1 LTKGKKYD
9 KVQCIKHITIILE
22 VSMNSTNF
30 KTDKLSNKKFIAVSE
45 CIIEIIFCFIF
56 YVVLSGNFK
65 FIGNLFNDSNVVVKI
80 INLKEFANYNLMIT
94 IIAIVGIVNALI
106 KIKERRYNKLV
117 LVSETITFLGSL
129 IVLVNI
135 INSKTITGVS
145 YHIVRLIVILIMLVE
160 YFPIAKKIQKFLMA
174 V

>member
-1 LTKGKKYD
+1 
-9 KVQCIKHITIILE
+9 
-22 VSMNSTNF
+22 
-30 KTDKLSNKKFIAVSE
+30 
-45 CIIEIIFCFIF
+45 
-56 YVVLSGNFK
+56 
-65 FIGNLFNDSNVVVKI
+65 
-80 INLKEFANYNLMIT
+80 MIT